1 MVEVGQNRQEVPES
15 KRERFEPSEV
25 WTEDRWIF
33 VRRMAGDELCSVLFY
48 KMATFIWRS
57 NEIQGTEMREYQ
69 DALITHVFSYNDKDE
84 FLPKVKSSIH
94 VMTWDGR
101 NRIMLDA
108 EYIEKMF
115 KEILLFGPLA
125 AMYGREI
132 EQYLIQN
139 YMPDLVP
146 EYDFA
151 FSVQQGR
158 TSVKKI
164 PLRVLNVDDSYEED
178 RRARAS
184 SRRAE
189 EGERGRDSSWY

>member
-1 MVEVGQNRQEVPES
+1 
-15 KRERFEPSEV
+15 
-25 WTEDRWIF
+25 
-33 VRRMAGDELCSVLFY
+33 
-48 KMATFIWRS
+48 
-57 NEIQGTEMREYQ
+57 
-69 DALITHVFSYNDKDE
+69 
-84 FLPKVKSSIH
+84 
-94 VMTWDGR
+94 
-101 NRIMLDA
+101 MLDA
-108 EYIEKMF
+108 GYIERMF
-115 KEILLFGPLA
+115 KDILIFGPLA

-146 EYDFA
+146 ESDFA

>member
-1 MVEVGQNRQEVPES
+1 
-15 KRERFEPSEV
+15 
-25 WTEDRWIF
+25 
-33 VRRMAGDELCSVLFY
+33 
-48 KMATFIWRS
+48 
-57 NEIQGTEMREYQ
+57 
-69 DALITHVFSYNDKDE
+69 
-84 FLPKVKSSIH
+84 
-94 VMTWDGR
+94 
-101 NRIMLDA
+101 
-108 EYIEKMF
+108 MF
-115 KEILLFGPLA
+115 KEIFIFGPLA

-146 EYDFA
+146 ESDFA

-164 PLRVLNVDDSYEED
+164 PLRALNVDDSYEED

-189 EGERGRDSSWY
+189 EAERGRDSSWY